1 MKLIPVLRRGN
12 QGHFRRTR
20 ELKQI
25 RQSRQD
31 LRMGSLLFVKFVSTS
46 SVNAKVSMM
55 PGNRNHVKENICE
68 FDTKDDTESV
78 M

>member
-1 MKLIPVLRRGN
+1 
-12 QGHFRRTR
+12 
-20 ELKQI
+20 
-25 RQSRQD
+25 
-31 LRMGSLLFVKFVSTS
+31 MGSLLFVKFVSTS